1 MERLPGGPAG
11 GGATPGAG
19 GRLRPIVFTGSGGE
33 YFRIWI
39 VNLLLSIVSL
49 GIYSAWAKVRRQ
61 RYFHRNTRLAGSAF
75 DYHAR
80 PEAILVG
87 RIVAAAGL
95 AAFIVAVELE
105 PRVALGLLAAWVLGL
120 PWIVHRALRFR
131 HANTSWRGIRFGFL
145 GTVGQAYRAL
155 ALPVLAWSLAVAGAV
170 ALAWWQGSDAVLD
183 LVLLAAGIGT
193 YALLPLLHYRLR
205 RYHHDNACLGM
216 LPARFSASAGMFYG
230 VYLRSLVLAVALV
243 VGFVALLAGAI
254 VAVAGISNA
263 IEAVATAPGGA
274 PAVAGLGIVAGV
286 AAWFAWTIARPYF
299 LARMQNLVWNRTRIG
314 PHRFVSRLR
323 VRRLWAIRM
332 SNFVLVLATL
342 GLFLPF
348 ASIRLARYR
357 LQSVEV
363 AVLGDLDRI
372 EGGERERI
380 SAFGEEAA
388 DLFDLD
394 IGI

>member
-1 MERLPGGPAG
+1 MDRVPGGPSP
-11 GGATPGAG
+11 GGAQPGA
-19 GRLRPIVFTGSGGE
+19 GRLRPLVFTGTGGE

-80 PEAILVG
+80 PTAILVG
-87 RIVAAAGL
+87 RIIAIAGL
-95 AAFIVAVELE
+95 VVFIIATELQPYAAF
-105 PRVALGLLAAWVLGL
+105 GLLAAYLLGL

-155 ALPVLAWSLAVAGAV
+155 MLPVLAWMLVVAAGLGY
-170 ALAWWQGSDAVLD
+170 ALWQGSPVPLPALLFAAAV
-183 LVLLAAGIGT
+183 GS
-193 YALLPLLHYRLR
+193 YALLPLLHYRLK
-205 RYHHDNACLGM
+205 RYHHGNACLGM
-216 LPARFSASAGMFYG
+216 LPARFSARAGMFYG
-230 VYLRSLVLAVALV
+230 VYLRSLVIAIAVV
-243 VGFVALLAGAI
+243 FGFFLLLAAVIIAI
-254 VAVAGISNA
+254 VGISNA
-263 IEAVATAPGGA
+263 IEALASAPGGA
-274 PAVAGLGIVAGV
+274 PAVAGLGLLGGV
-286 AAWFAWTIARPYF
+286 GFWIAWIMVRPYF
-299 LARMQNLVWNRTRIG
+299 LARMQNMVWNRTRIG
-314 PHRFVSRLR
+314 PHRFVSRVR
-323 VRRLWAIRM
+323 VHRLWAIRM

-342 GLFLPF
+342 GLFMPF
-348 ASIRLARYR
+348 ATVRLARYR

-372 EGGERERI
+372 VGAERERI
-380 SAFGEEAA
+380 AAFGEEAA

>member
-1 MERLPGGPAG
+1 MERLPGVPSG
-11 GGATPGAG
+11 GGAPPGAG

-39 VNLLLSIVSL
+39 VNLLLSILSL

-80 PEAILVG
+80 PAAILLG

-95 AAFIVAVELE
+95 VVFVVAAELQPLAAV
-105 PRVALGLLAAWVLGL
+105 GLLAAWLIGL

-155 ALPVLAWSLAVAGAV
+155 MLPVLAWMLVAGCAV
-170 ALAWWQGSDAVLD
+170 GLALWQGSDAVLG
-183 LVLLAAGIGT
+183 LVLLAAGVGS

-216 LPARFSASAGMFYG
+216 LPARSSAGAGMFYG

-243 VGFVALLAGAI
+243 LGFIVLLAAGL

-263 IEAVATAPGGA
+263 IEVAATAPGGA
-274 PAVAGLGIVAGV
+274 PAVAGLGMVAG
-286 AAWFAWTIARPYF
+286 AAGWFAWMMVRPYF

-314 PHRFVSRLR
+314 PHRFVSRVK

-348 ASIRLARYR
+348 ASVRLARYR
-357 LQSVEV
+357 LQSVQV

-380 SAFGEEAA
+380 AAFGEEAA